1 MKYDPEYQRKYYQD
15 HKQRRHYIMYK
26 SNAKH
31 FVKIATKQDLFEL
44 SQLIDR
50 KRRGELK

>member
-1 MKYDPEYQRKYYQD
+1 MKYDPEYQKQYYKE

-31 FVKIATKQDLFEL
+31 FIKIATKQDLFEL
-44 SQLIDR
+44 FQLIDH
-50 KRRGELK
+50 KMEGLK